1 MRSLRVVE
9 RAIFG
14 LANLTGV
21 RIDRGRLPER
31 GRRASVA
38 VDWFW
43 LFVTRSTRETR
54 RLAGTLTRL
63 RGDGGGSEGEV
74 IRRCRTSVDGGA
86 RLVVDID
93 AAGRWDWL
101 YAIVVGRARGSGS
114 SSSHAAASST
124 RALFVVYDP
133 DLASAASA
141 NTPRPINRTRDADR
155 SHPLPPATATATS
168 TSATLSTPTSSTADT
183 MSTTASS
190 LEPLFTLVAQ
200 SYETL
205 ETAFYKV
212 PGSAVIARYVK
223 SSHRDDPGRTLLE
236 VILIIFAIR
245 TLLQS
250 RTKAEASGKHFIEF
264 SEKASTPLSAYR
276 RV

>member
-1 MRSLRVVE
+1 
-9 RAIFG
+9 
-14 LANLTGV
+14 
-21 RIDRGRLPER
+21 
-31 GRRASVA
+31 
-38 VDWFW
+38 
-43 LFVTRSTRETR
+43 
-54 RLAGTLTRL
+54 
-63 RGDGGGSEGEV
+63 
-74 IRRCRTSVDGGA
+74 
-86 RLVVDID
+86 
-93 AAGRWDWL
+93 
-101 YAIVVGRARGSGS
+101 
-114 SSSHAAASST
+114 
-124 RALFVVYDP
+124 
-133 DLASAASA
+133 
-141 NTPRPINRTRDADR
+141 
-155 SHPLPPATATATS
+155 
-168 TSATLSTPTSSTADT
+168 

-264 SEKASTPLSAYR
+264 SEKASAEVSAYR
-276 RV
+276 RVLPFNRKLTSSSMNGLRSHSRSPSTRRNMLSLTQCLSSLARRDPSPSLRTGRRYSTWLATTSPAFKATSLSRSGV